1 MITVTANMTTRTKS
15 RLWLLPLLLATA
27 LANPSWAGGGHDH
40 GAGADHDDH
49 GSQGHSDEPA
59 LVYTHYS
66 DSAELFVEF
75 PPLVVNEPST
85 FVAHFTRLADF
96 KPLTSGTLDVHLRQ
110 NGKTAARF
118 RVNAPARTGI
128 FLPEVTA
135 KQPGK
140 YQLLLEVRD
149 GELRSQHDL
158 GEVTV
163 FASKADASVDQEEV
177 EGEISYLKE
186 QQWVNPFAIVN
197 ASPQALRPSIPGFA
211 TVEAPTDGYAIVRAP
226 SDGYFAA
233 DTVVNAGQVVAASE
247 SLGSLIPRLGEGA
260 DIGNLLVA
268 QERAKSQLQLA
279 QADVT
284 RLQALYDQGAVPEK
298 RLLEARQARE
308 IARVELSTAQSRIQQ
323 RSGSV
328 GTAGIALRAPIDGE
342 VVSSTA
348 RPGAFVRAGEPLF
361 TLASTERRWL
371 EVAVP
376 ERFGDQVRRASG
388 AWLTHGDQT
397 LVLDAQGG
405 AEVVKIAQQVEPT
418 RRTVSV
424 AIEYPIDNDVHAT
437 SPRLLGARLPA
448 HVYVDD
454 PRALLAI
461 PASAVI
467 DDDGQ
472 STVYVQTSG
481 ESFARRT
488 VVLGLRDG
496 DLVEVVSGV
505 DPGEWV
511 VSEGAYYVKLAS
523 TGGDAIGH
531 GHAH

>member
-1 MITVTANMTTRTKS
+1 MTTHTKS
-15 RLWLLPLLLATA
+15 RCWLVSLLLTTV
-27 LANPSWAGGGHDH
+27 LASPVWAGGGHDH
-40 GAGADHDDH
+40 GAGEEDHDDH
-49 GSQGHSDEPA
+49 SSQGHSDEPA

-110 NGKTAARF
+110 DGRTAARF

-128 FLPEVTA
+128 FLPAVTA
-135 KQPGK
+135 KQAGH

-149 GELRSQHDL
+149 GDLHSVHDL
-158 GEVTV
+158 GQVTV
-163 FASKADASVDQEEV
+163 FASRTEATVDQEEE

-186 QQWVNPFAIVN
+186 QQWVNPFAIVQTM
-197 ASPQALRPSIPGFA
+197 PQALRLSVPGFA
-211 TVEAPTDGYAIVRAP
+211 TVEAPADGYAIVRAP

-233 DTVVNAGQVVAASE
+233 EAVVNAGQVVTSGQ

-279 QADVT
+279 QADAT

-298 RLLEARQARE
+298 RLLAARQALE
-308 IARVELSTAQSRIQQ
+308 IARVELATAQSRIQQ
-323 RSGSV
+323 RSGST
-328 GTAGIALRAPIDGE
+328 GNAGIALRAPIAGE

-388 AWLTHGDQT
+388 AWLIHNEQA
-397 LVLDAQGG
+397 LVLDASNG
-405 AEVVKIAQQVEPT
+405 AEVVKISREVDPA

-424 AIEYPIDNDVHAT
+424 AIAYPIDQDTHL
-437 SPRLLGARLPA
+437 SKPRLLGARLPA
-448 HVYVDD
+448 HVYVDE
-454 PRALLAI
+454 PRAVLAI
-461 PASAVI
+461 PAGAVI

-472 STVYVQTSG
+472 PTVYVQTSG

-496 DLVEVVSGV
+496 DLLEVVSGV